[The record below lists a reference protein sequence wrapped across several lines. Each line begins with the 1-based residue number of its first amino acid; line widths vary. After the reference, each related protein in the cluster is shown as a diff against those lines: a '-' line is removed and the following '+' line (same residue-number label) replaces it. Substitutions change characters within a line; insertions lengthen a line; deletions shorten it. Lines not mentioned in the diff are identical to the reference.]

1 MNKTILEQALD
12 HLLNKEDAKAS
23 ALLHDY
29 YVGIG
34 RKVYEDIMTDDTEF
48 GDEFDTQRDMD
59 AVDEDLTEVEGDD
72 EHEMPDG
79 TMMPDDEMDVDAEAE
94 ADLGADMGMDDG
106 AGDEPAGEASDV
118 ADAMLDV
125 ESALAQLKA
134 EFEEMVSGEDGND
147 EFAAD
152 DLGGDEFAADDE
164 FAAPKGE
171 LPMEG
176 LEESLDL
183 QAVPKQSNEEGR
195 AAGAGTGYANGVTGE
210 TNKRSP
216 VAGKN
221 PMMARPATNFAG
233 GAAQGTPSGTSPSA
247 APKSQDQGYTTKPAM
262 SKVAA
267 PGVAPGR
274 ANESKVPTRRVQ
286 K

>member
-48 GDEFDTQRDMD
+48 GDEFGTQRDMLD
-59 AVDEDLTEVEGDD
+59 VEEDLTEIGGDD
-72 EHEMPDG
+72 EFA
-79 TMMPDDEMDVDAEAE
+79 DAEAPADDE
-94 ADLGADMGMDDG
+94 FADAEDDLGADMGMDDG

-134 EFEEMVSGEDGND
+134 EFEEMVSGE
-147 EFAAD
+147 E
-152 DLGGDEFAADDE
+152 GGEEFAADDE
-164 FAAPKGE
+164 LAADDEFAGGE
-171 LPMEG
+171 EEPPMEG

-195 AAGAGTGYANGVTGE
+195 AVGAGTGYANGVTGE

-233 GAAQGTPSGTSPSA
+233 GAAQGQVSGTRPA
-247 APKSQDQGYTTKPAM
+247 TAPKSQDQGYTTKPSM
-262 SKVAA
+262 KPVPK
-267 PGVAPGR
+267 PGTAPGR
-274 ANESKVPTRRVQ
+274 EQGSSKQSLPRA
-286 K
+286 